1 MCKSFRDM
9 LENRRGATALEY
21 GLIAA
26 LVTLALIGGAT
37 TLGTNLNSFF
47 SELAT
52 QVSSQTD
59 AIKAQ

>member
-26 LVTLALIGGAT
+26 LVTLALIGGAS
-37 TLGTNLNSFF
+37 TLGTNLDGLFG
-47 SELAT
+47 ELAT

-59 AIKAQ
+59 AIKAK